1 MLSSEADTSGCC
13 TATTGIGNAIINN
26 EIKITDNDNDAT
38 NATGDNEEN
47 AFASNKF
54 CIDYSKR
61 GTANC
66 KICKKNSVKDD
77 LRIYGLSTSNVR
89 LNRFSELRYHQIL

>member
-1 MLSSEADTSGCC
+1 MSRYAWFTKKRASLEEVSEADTSGCC
-13 TATTGIGNAIINN
+13 TTTTGIGNAIINN

-38 NATGDNEEN
+38 NGAGDNEEN

-61 GTANC
+61 GTANY
-66 KICKKNSVKDD
+66 KICKKIL
-77 LRIYGLSTSNVR
+77 LRMI
-89 LNRFSELRYHQIL
+89 